1 MSKLANAQKRVDKAL
16 SAFTNIVK
24 ELDGAIKE
32 LTEERTRND
41 AVILAMQAYNEEA
54 TEKISEYKATK
65 AKIENILN

>member
-1 MSKLANAQKRVDKAL
+1 MSKLTNAQKRVDKAL

-41 AVILAMQAYNEEA
+41 AAILAMQAYNEEA
-54 TEKISEYKATK
+54 TEKILEYKATK